1 LGSVSASPVMPAEAG
16 IQHGLAEALDSRL
29 RGNDKTVRASILAKY
44 NLIAKPVQINPRKTK
59 ENQAKKLG
67 FPWIPLAESGL
78 FNALQRF
85 QIKKFPSVST
95 RVSGCWSKAFHARS

>member
-1 LGSVSASPVMPAEAG
+1 LGGVSAMGVPNPSPLGERAG
-16 IQHGLAEALDSRL
+16 LG
-29 RGNDKTVRASILAKY
+29 KKY
-44 NLIAKPVQINPRKTK
+44 NLMAKLVQINPNKSK

-95 RVSGCWSKAFHARS
+95 RVLGCRSKAFHARS